1 MSGTSAALSSR
12 PISSSG
18 QTAPNTLETWFR
30 MNSSVPSPSAL
41 LTSCTMRPGCQSGVC
56 STAGSMPCSASGRMT
71 ALCSKP
77 LTATFIPG
85 LASAWMAM
93 LSACVAFCVN
103 TTRDGSYRP
112 NSAAACSRQSYTR
125 SPARCAAA

>member
-1 MSGTSAALSSR
+1 MKRHVGRAQQPPDLVERTDRTEHVGNMVQDEQLR
-12 PISSSG
+12 PFPERPSDLLHH
-18 QTAPNTLETWFR
+18 APRL
-30 MNSSVPSPSAL
+30 P
-41 LTSCTMRPGCQSGVC
+41 SGVC

-93 LSACVAFCVN
+93 LSACVAFV
-103 TTRDGSYRP
+103 
-112 NSAAACSRQSYTR
+112 
-125 SPARCAAA
+125 